1 MLHLHDHSCWA
12 LAHLF
17 LLALKRSGPSKEG
30 YKLTHVQ
37 LAVSMRT
44 HTHTHTQNL
53 YTDKLIKHIQFQY
66 VHTILR
72 RTVAGTQNA
81 YLLRATVFNYVKS
94 LVRTQLRTA
103 A

>member
-37 LAVSMRT
+37 LAVSMQT
-44 HTHTHTQNL
+44 HTHTEFVHRQINKTHTVPVCA
-53 YTDKLIKHIQFQY
+53 HIAR
-66 VHTILR
+66 ILR
-72 RTVAGTQNA
+72 RAVAGTQNA